1 MDSCLIVIVRLP
13 SKDVQAPQL
22 DWLPDWWTRD
32 WWTTV
37 VPCAARSVLR
47 ITATRCIEI
56 GEQERTREDRRD
68 EEREG
73 PPPRRA
79 PPRWRDRWD
88 STRKRKWWGARLRG
102 CALRSAGA
110 ASTHRSVIPRCT
122 KKTNDRA
129 TTEPRQ
135 SHDCPM
141 RKRAPRTPH
150 ILFVPLAL
158 IRDFRNSS
166 QFCECSL
173 ASYRKR
179 QNFAPLASPLT
190 ALLLYQFGIII
201 ILIRFKKRSISS
213 QRDIWIYSFI
223 FILP

>member
-1 MDSCLIVIVRLP
+1 MDSCLIVIVRL
-13 SKDVQAPQL
+13 SSEDVQAPQL

-68 EEREG
+68 EERES

-88 STRKRKWWGARLRG
+88 GTRKRKWWGARLRG

-129 TTEPRQ
+129 TTEPRL
-135 SHDCPM
+135 SYA
-141 RKRAPRTPH
+141 KTRALYPAYIIRFSRPYPRFSKLIP
-150 ILFVPLAL
+150 IQRMFVSLLSEEAK
-158 IRDFRNSS
+158 
-166 QFCECSL
+166 FCTISIDT
-173 ASYRKR
+173 SVV
-179 QNFAPLASPLT
+179 PI
-190 ALLLYQFGIII
+190 GIIT
-201 ILIRFKKRSISS
+201 
-213 QRDIWIYSFI
+213 YSFQKKIHI
-223 FILP
+223 FAERYLNL